1 MKYDDL
7 KPRQQEFI
15 QKLYEGLLN
24 ESVELE
30 EDFQI
35 QDEYTR
41 VYLRYMSSKY
51 ADMEWAPAWI
61 VKDNRRQ
68 GSRWGRKVGLYK
80 IPELKEYSKLAF
92 SKACAVHGTEV
103 ELST

>member
-35 QDEYTR
+35 HDEYTR
-41 VYLRYMSSKY
+41 TYLRYMSSKY
-51 ADMEWAPAWI
+51 CDMEWAPAWI
-61 VKDNRRQ
+61 VKDK
-68 GSRWGRKVGLYK
+68 SRVPTDGTIGKYM
-80 IPELKEYSKLAF
+80 IPELIEYSKIAF
-92 SKACAVHGTEV
+92 ADRLVLRIEA
-103 ELST
+103 ELSV

>member
-35 QDEYTR
+35 HDEYTR
-41 VYLRYMSSKY
+41 AYL
-51 ADMEWAPAWI
+51 
-61 VKDNRRQ
+61 
-68 GSRWGRKVGLYK
+68 
-80 IPELKEYSKLAF
+80 
-92 SKACAVHGTEV
+92 
-103 ELST
+103 

>member
-15 QKLYEGLLN
+15 RKLYEGLLN

-35 QDEYTR
+35 HDEYTR
-41 VYLRYMSSKY
+41 TYLRYMSSKY

-61 VKDNRRQ
+61 VKDKSRQ
-68 GSRWGRKVGLYK
+68 NVGTGRYK

>member
-35 QDEYTR
+35 HDEYTR
-41 VYLRYMSSKY
+41 TYLRYMSSKY
-51 ADMEWAPAWI
+51 AMGTCVDCEGQQETGQPLGSQRPLQ
-61 VKDNRRQ
+61 DPRTQ
-68 GSRWGRKVGLYK
+68 GIFETRL
-80 IPELKEYSKLAF
+80 
-92 SKACAVHGTEV
+92 
-103 ELST
+103 